1 MDTRRWQHFT
11 AMALIGDGMMAIVRP
26 HRDAQAWN
34 VGPKPWRGMMR
45 FMGRASDAS
54 PGALEWRRWRQESYG
69 QPGKKENSGEEETA
83 VRQGMNAPAST
94 RGGRRRRVLVIDC

>member
-34 VGPKPWRGMMR
+34 VGPKPWRGLMR
-45 FMGRASDAS
+45 FYGRASDADTVH
-54 PGALEWRRWRQESYG
+54 RRCAG
-69 QPGKKENSGEEETA
+69 
-83 VRQGMNAPAST
+83 
-94 RGGRRRRVLVIDC
+94 GGRNYVGHPGRKNPGEVEIALR

>member
-45 FMGRASDAS
+45 FMGNHPTFTRCVGVAQVAAGIIWASREERK
-54 PGALEWRRWRQESYG
+54 L
-69 QPGKKENSGEEETA
+69 GKKRPRLAKG
-83 VRQGMNAPAST
+83 
-94 RGGRRRRVLVIDC
+94 